1 MAGNIPIY
9 LDILG
14 SNAGALSNISA
25 LQSLDATVKKNDAS
39 IKTLEKSYAKAHET
53 SAKAFA
59 AGDKKGAAAAAKE
72 ASQIQAEIAKRG
84 KASAAAEANA
94 AAIATKNAATKG
106 AVERAAATER
116 IKNQAIENKANA
128 QNLANS
134 VKQAR
139 ANASLIKIQQGL
151 QPKAKASEFEELGNK
166 IKAAGGP
173 AGSLVS
179 TLEGL
184 GKGGVAGVAIA
195 IVVALVAMTT
205 AAAFAAVALTKY
217 AFAQADAAR
226 TSKLFSESALGSAS
240 AAGELETVVDQMSNI
255 APGLSVKLKEIGRD
269 FADVNIRGR
278 NAQLA
283 LEAFGTVATARGESA
298 AHAIKSI
305 TEASGNA
312 QKFLIGARDRFGEF
326 LSLKGTGIKA
336 ADLYQAYAKASGKS
350 IVESQR
356 LLKQGL
362 VPLKTGLEALAIA
375 ADTKLGGVAARQ
387 MMSLSNQ
394 AEKLKENIS
403 KLFTGVNIEP
413 FLAGLKTVTDLFS
426 QDTVTGYVLR
436 QVFTA
441 AFTKIAEVAALV
453 FPYVAQVI
461 KGVVFGVLLFADV
474 AKRAYVAIS
483 AAFGGSSMSK
493 AEKLQLAFKIGAMAV
508 GAVVGAVAGLTIAI
522 TALGALAVLAL
533 APIWIPFA
541 LMAAMIYVG
550 IKAVGAIVDEIESLA
565 SELKGIDLAKIGG
578 NIVDGL
584 VKGIKSKIADVKSA
598 ITEISEAIT
607 GTITT
612 DQEVKSPGRKQMRV
626 GGHIG
631 EGLAIGIERK
641 RGRVEDAGMTLSDGA
656 SGGIG
661 GGSRT
666 NLVSGTTGNTY
677 QITQNFYGPTNS
689 DDMKRAWRE
698 TYVEVMQI
706 ESRGGA
712 L

>member
-1 MAGNIPIY
+1 MAGHIPVY

-39 IKTLEKSYAKAHET
+39 IKTLEKSLADATAKANQLPKGGVGLTAAIGNIKTAEEKLAT
-53 SAKAFA
+53 ARQKQQLAVAKQ
-59 AGDKKGAAAAAKE
+59 DLYKKGLDKQVEAVNAAK
-72 ASQIQAEIAKRG
+72 
-84 KASAAAEANA
+84 AAEAS
-94 AAIATKNAATKG
+94 
-106 AVERAAATER
+106 RAANSKGLLSALES
-116 IKNQAIENKANA
+116 IKGNIGGLAEQAK
-128 QNLANS
+128 
-134 VKQAR
+134 
-139 ANASLIKIQQGL
+139 G
-151 QPKAKASEFEELGNK
+151 
-166 IKAAGGP
+166 AGGP
-173 AGSLVS
+173 VGSLVGK
-179 TLEGL
+179 LEAL
-184 GKGGVAGVAIA
+184 GKGGAVGVAVAIA
-195 IVVALVAMTT
+195 VALGAL
-205 AAAFAAVALTKY
+205 AAAAIVAALALAKY
-217 AFAQADAAR
+217 AIAQADAMR
-226 TSKLFSESALGSAS
+226 TAKLFSEAALGSAS
-240 AAGELETVVDQMSNI
+240 AAGELETVVDQISNL

-269 FADVNIRGR
+269 FADVNLRGR

-283 LEAFGTVATARGESA
+283 LEAFATVATAGSEKA
-298 AHAIKSI
+298 ASSIKSI
-305 TEASGNA
+305 ADASGNA
-312 QKFLIGARDRFGEF
+312 QKFIIGARDRFGEF

-336 ADLYQAYAKASGKS
+336 ADLYQAYSKASGKS
-350 IVESQR
+350 IDESKR

-403 KLFTGVNIEP
+403 KLFTGANIEP

-426 QDTVTGYVLR
+426 QDSVTGYVLR
-436 QVFTA
+436 RVFTE
-441 AFTKIAEVAALV
+441 AFTKIAEVSAVV
-453 FPYVAQVI
+453 FPYVAAAI
-461 KGVVFGVLLFADV
+461 KGVVAGIFIFADV
-474 AKRAYVAIS
+474 AKRAYVALS
-483 AAFGGSSMSK
+483 VAFGGSSMSK
-493 AEKLQLAFKIGAMAV
+493 AEKLQLAFKLGAMAV
-508 GAVVGAVAGLTIAI
+508 GAVVGAVVGLTLSIV
-522 TALGALAVLAL
+522 ALGAIAAIAL
-533 APIWIPFA
+533 APVWIPFA

-550 IKAVGAIVDEIESLA
+550 IKAIGAIVDEIDSLA
-565 SELKGIDLAKIGG
+565 VELKDIDLAKVGG
-578 NIVDGL
+578 DIVAGL

-598 ITEISEAIT
+598 IQEISSAIT

-641 RGRVEDAGMTLSDGA
+641 RGRVEDAGMSLSGGA
-656 SGGIG
+656 SGGIV

-677 QITQNFYGPTNS
+677 QITQNFHGPTNS

-706 ESRGGA
+706 EARGGV
-712 L
+712 LV